1 MLEAATAGYRYPVL
15 AGNKLRGALSVRP
28 DRGDPDASCDL

>member
-1 MLEAATAGYRYPVL
+1 MLWRVAPLVPAVL
-15 AGNKLRGALSVRP
+15 IGWVPAPAALSVRP